1 MSFSTFPNDSP
12 SKHFN
17 FDSSLLHSFI
27 EALGP
32 QSIKNKT
39 EKVFSDPK
47 RVGLTICHSKLIS
60 TLNERISYSKVSI
73 DYPNVNCVFLMLTNP
88 SC

>member
-1 MSFSTFPNDSP
+1 MVFSYSIY
-12 SKHFN
+12 SN
-17 FDSSLLHSFI
+17 FMVYIIIS
-27 EALGP
+27 GY
-32 QSIKNKT
+32 NKT